1 MSYTTLKT
9 NAATREN
16 THSRYLRVAPA
27 ADSLER
33 EAESAAENVMSGQ
46 VNGLSWSLSR
56 VSVNDP
62 VQRKCSCGGST
73 SAEGECEECKEKKTL
88 QRKPAA
94 EIESSV
100 APAIVHGVLRS
111 SGRPLDAGTRAF
123 FEPRFGHDFSNV
135 RVHSDPAAARSAS
148 AVRALAYTAGND
160 IVFADGQYSP
170 SSSLGKK

>member
-1 MSYTTLKT
+1 MNYATWRWSMSYTTLKT

-73 SAEGECEECKEKKTL
+73 GAEGECEECKEKNQPLNTDRDDCQHKECSVHEQAPYVSGERILLSLSGDLKFPTTATL
-88 QRKPAA
+88 
-94 EIESSV
+94 
-100 APAIVHGVLRS
+100 G
-111 SGRPLDAGTRAF
+111 
-123 FEPRFGHDFSNV
+123 
-135 RVHSDPAAARSAS
+135 
-148 AVRALAYTAGND
+148 
-160 IVFADGQYSP
+160 
-170 SSSLGKK
+170 